1 MKSVVPQLLHPSKT
15 ATSSHIKQL
24 SLFTKLVI
32 PKPPSGGVQSVH
44 VPAGKAV
51 FKQSSQPPT
60 IATSTP
66 IEAAANTASN
76 PNPKPPLAIEAA
88 ANTASNPNSKP
99 PLAIEAAANTASNS
113 KPPLVVASI
122 QPTTGPPDTATLQ
135 LSLESIAAVATV
147 TNVNADSPPPKK
159 LSVAERIKCLES
171 NIQKKK

>member
-15 ATSSHIKQL
+15 ATSSHIKPL

-32 PKPPSGGVQSVH
+32 PKPPSGGIQSVH

-51 FKQSSQPPT
+51 SKQSSQPPT

-66 IEAAANTASN
+66 IEAAANTASH
-76 PNPKPPLAIEAA
+76 PNPKPPLVI
-88 ANTASNPNSKP
+88 
-99 PLAIEAAANTASNS
+99 
-113 KPPLVVASI
+113 ASI
-122 QPTTGPPDTATLQ
+122 QPTAGPPDTATPQ